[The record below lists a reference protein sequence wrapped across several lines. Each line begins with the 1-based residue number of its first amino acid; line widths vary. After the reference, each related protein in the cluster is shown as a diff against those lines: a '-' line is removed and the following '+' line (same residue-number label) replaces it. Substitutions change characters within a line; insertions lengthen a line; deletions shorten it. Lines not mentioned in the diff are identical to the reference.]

1 MAQSGSF
8 FGHRRGSTK
17 TLTFQTRSGKQITQD
32 RKSGMKN
39 AKSVPQV
46 EHRCLLHT
54 CVDACTWL
62 APRFNYAWEGAKGR
76 ESYQNAFRK
85 ANYKLVRAA
94 ALGGMAGWTFSP
106 YQVTTVPM
114 GYYQVA
120 DGSLPYKGHCFMN
133 GLNGVD
139 YTETDFL
146 NYTAEG
152 EQWYDVLAKMGLK
165 VGDKLLL
172 TILFLPPGQASAL
185 RSVIEITINDVPD
198 VVVGQQAANSLLT
211 VNFIINTHGWAVVDN
226 PTRILS
232 LRVDHTT
239 FDPSALIMCT
249 ACFQTR
255 KRQGKTLYSPGFLWH
270 WGDNV
275 EGLHFDAALQTYP
288 SADRRQLPTIP
299 VDDDLWVD
307 LGLPSGTL
315 WATRNLD
322 ERNKNKF
329 ASSTF
334 TYDCSFYSYGNYD
347 AHYPTSPTSFAPWTW
362 GTGVDSEPYVSSEG
376 ATIPDDGITPSK
388 QDPVTINLGNNCK
401 TPLRDD
407 YVELL
412 SNTDFIDAS
421 GNVIPDDVVNKTI
434 SYMGINCLRLRS
446 KNNNKEIIFP
456 LCGRGD
462 QNKYLQ
468 RGAVLYTVTRLNSTN
483 GLCYILQ
490 AFSGSTSAFR
500 RYEKFN
506 GFSIRPVMIPS
517 KRGSDPDPVKD
528 NPTPTK

>member
-62 APRFNYAWEGAKGR
+62 APRFNFAWEGAKGR

-114 GYYQVA
+114 GYYQVS

-152 EQWYDVLAKMGLK
+152 EQWFDVLAKMGLK

-172 TILFLPPGQASAL
+172 SILFLPPGQDSVS
-185 RSVIEITINDVPD
+185 RSVVEITINDVPD

-211 VNFIINTHGWAVVDN
+211 VNFIINSHGWTVVDN
-226 PTRILS
+226 PNRILS
-232 LRVDHTT
+232 LRVDYTT
-239 FDPSALIMCT
+239 FDPSSLIMCT

-275 EGLHFDAALQTYP
+275 DGLHFDAALQTYP
-288 SADRRQLPTIP
+288 SADRSQLPTIP

-307 LGLPSGTL
+307 MGLPSGLL
-315 WATRNLD
+315 WATRNID
-322 ERNKNKF
+322 VTHNNGF
-329 ASSTF
+329 AASPF
-334 TYDCSFYSYGNYD
+334 QYDCSFFSWGNVDGHNPTAPNSFDPWDWGGFNAQEPYYEGQVYGDTQGNTLKTDIPVNDKYD
-347 AHYPTSPTSFAPWTW
+347 AARANIGTPWRMPTSLEFK
-362 GTGVDSEPYVSSEG
+362 EL
-376 ATIPDDGITPSK
+376 I
-388 QDPVTINLGNNCK
+388 NNCK
-401 TPLRDD
+401 I
-407 YVELL
+407 
-412 SNTDFIDAS
+412 IDANGDEIESSITDKRVNVKGVIGLYIESRINGARMFFSCS
-421 GNVIPDDVVNKTI
+421 GYGT
-434 SYMGINCLRLRS
+434 GRS
-446 KNNNKEIIFP
+446 RNNRASIGNYWSSNF
-456 LCGRGD
+456 
-462 QNKYLQ
+462 
-468 RGAVLYTVTRLNSTN
+468 NSTR
-483 GLCYILQ
+483 YAKIL
-490 AFSGSTSAFR
+490 AINNSGVFPENNSY
-500 RYEKFN
+500 RYY
-506 GFSIRPVMIPS
+506 GFPIRPVRQPS
-517 KRGSDPDPVKD
+517 KRKTSNPDEK
-528 NPTPTK
+528 

>member
-62 APRFNYAWEGAKGR
+62 APRFNFAWEGAKGR

-114 GYYQVA
+114 GYYQVS

-152 EQWYDVLAKMGLK
+152 EQWLDVIAKMGLK

-172 TILFLPPGQASAL
+172 SILFLPQGQDSVS
-185 RSVIEITINDVPD
+185 RSVVEITINDVPD

-211 VNFIINTHGWAVVDN
+211 VNFIINSHGWTVVDN

-232 LRVDHTT
+232 LRVDHAT
-239 FDPSALIMCT
+239 FDPSAMIMCT

-275 EGLHFDAALQTYP
+275 DGLHFDAALQTYP
-288 SADRRQLPTIP
+288 SADRQQLPTIP

-322 ERNKNKF
+322 AAQKNGF
-329 ASSTF
+329 AASP
-334 TYDCSFYSYGNYD
+334 YQYECSFFSFGNTD
-347 AHYPTSPTSFAPWTW
+347 GHNPTGDETFAPWNW
-362 GTGVDSEPYVSSEG
+362 GNSVTDEPYASSDG
-376 ATIPDDGITPSK
+376 ATIGNNTTLPAKYDAAT
-388 QDPVTINLGNNCK
+388 NLLGNNIK
-401 TPLRDD
+401 TPTLQH
-407 YVELL
+407 YIELQ
-412 SNTDFIDAS
+412 NGTVFVDAQGNEIDQS
-421 GNVIPDDVVNKTI
+421 KINKIIIYKGI
-434 SYMGINCLRLRS
+434 SCIRLKS
-446 KNNNKEIIFP
+446 KYNNNTIIFP
-456 LCGRGD
+456 TCGNGVGTAW
-462 QNKYLQ
+462 NSKN
-468 RGAVLYTVTRLNSTN
+468 TVYMMSSSSGNA
-483 GLCYILQ
+483 GFCYILQ
-490 AFSGSTSAFR
+490 AYQSYLSFQRQYNRAA
-500 RYEKFN
+500 
-506 GFSIRPVMIPS
+506 GFSIRPIMIPS
-517 KRGSDPDPVKD
+517 KRGKTNPDPVKD
-528 NPTPTK
+528 HPTPTK